1 MVSLSKF
8 PRLNVK
14 LSPLSQ
20 SSSSPSE
27 EVGEVLELKV
37 VDDDVGELSSLLDA
51 LTSKK
56 LEEQLLLLL
65 NVLLEL
71 FEVQGDMFP
80 P

>member
-71 FEVQGDMFP
+71 FEVQGDTFP